1 MFKRLLIS
9 IPLIFNLLAARSSY
23 HSLNIAANWTIT
35 LYKKFISPFQG
46 KDICNFSPTCSQF
59 SKQAINDYGFLL
71 GLVMTSDRLLRCNPS
86 ALQYLD
92 SYYSNLKDGKI
103 FDPPENHYILSQNPN
118 QLISLNQDNVN
129 QKIRFDSASV
139 QNFADYLFKSND
151 FARAAAEYQ
160 RLYFQTTDNKIR
172 SYAQLMLGESYLA
185 NDEFN
190 RSLLVFLNIND
201 SSLFD
206 LSKYGQARTNFNM
219 ANYSQTREILFGI
232 EDINLTQKS
241 QILIGWSYFKEKNFR
256 SGASLFDSFQDN
268 SQLKPLANF
277 DGKNLPHRSRLF
289 STFFSTILPG
299 LGQIYSGRLGDG
311 LYSFLTISTTGLVS
325 YYYWQKD
332 NSKIKFSIFTFLTGL
347 FWVGNIYGANI
358 AARDY
363 NQYQTRRY
371 LNKIDEILNRIDLRP
386 DYHFLLSK

>member
-1 MFKRLLIS
+1 MVKRPLIF
-9 IPLIFNLLAARSSY
+9 ILFIFNLLAARPSY
-23 HSLNIAANWTIT
+23 NSLNIAANWTIT

-59 SKQAINDYGFLL
+59 SKQAMNDYGFLP

-92 SYYSNLKDGKI
+92 SYYSKLKDGKI
-103 FDPPENHYILSQNPN
+103 FDPPENHYILSQNRN
-118 QLISLNQDNVN
+118 HLISFNQNTEN
-129 QKIRFDSASV
+129 QKNSFDSASV
-139 QNFADYLFKSND
+139 QNFADYLFKSHD

-160 RLYFQTTDNKIR
+160 RLYFQTTDDKIKC
-172 SYAQLMLGESYLA
+172 YAQLMLGESYLA
-185 NDEFN
+185 NNEFN
-190 RSLLVFLNIND
+190 RSLSVFSNTKDSNLLN
-201 SSLFD
+201 
-206 LSKYGQARTNFNM
+206 LSKYGQARTNLNM

-232 EDINLTQKS
+232 EDTDLAQKS
-241 QILIGWSYFKEKNFR
+241 QILIGWSYFKEHKFK
-256 SGASLFDSFQDN
+256 SGATLFDTFSDN
-268 SQLKPLANF
+268 PPLKSLTNF

-289 STFFSTILPG
+289 STFFSMILPG
-299 LGQIYSGRLGDG
+299 LGQAYSGRLGDG

-332 NSKIKFSIFTFLTGL
+332 NSKIKFSIFAFLTGL

-371 LNKIDEILNRIDLRP
+371 LTKIDEILNRVDLRP
-386 DYHFLLSK
+386 DYNLLLSE